1 MEELLRELGIRGELS
16 QGLLIV
22 TLVVMRNIPIIFQT
36 PFLGGKLVPMETRIG
51 LAVGLTALVYPFARG
66 AMTGPIETNS
76 LVFITLMMKELFIG
90 FLIGFVA
97 SEIFIAM
104 EIGGRALDVMRGS
117 NMAEVQVP
125 ELQLRVSP
133 MGMFGFQL
141 LLVIFCAL
149 NGHGH
154 FIESVAESFRL
165 VPIDAWP
172 KVTIGLKELTGMVM
186 EYTASLFAI
195 AFALVFPG
203 LFSAFIVDIVFGMF
217 NRVAP
222 QLNAYFM
229 AMGIKAMGGLAM
241 FMFALGLLTTEL
253 TSRLEGTLLF
263 IRRLVLHLG

>member
-1 MEELLRELGIRGELS
+1 MDELLRELGARGELS
-16 QGLLIV
+16 QGLLVV
-22 TLVVMRNIPIIFQT
+22 TLIVMRCIPIIFQT
-36 PFLGGKLVPMETRIG
+36 PFLGGKLVPMETRMG
-51 LAVGLTALVYPFARG
+51 LSVGLSALVYPFAKG
-66 AMTGPIETNS
+66 AMAGPIETNPM
-76 LVFITLMMKELFIG
+76 VFIVLMMKELFLG

-97 SEIFIAM
+97 TEIFIAM

-141 LLVIFCAL
+141 LLVLFCAL
-149 NGHGH
+149 GGHTH
-154 FIESVAESFRL
+154 FIESVAESFRI

-172 KVTIGLKELTGMVM
+172 TVAIGMEELVGMVM
-186 EYTASLFAI
+186 RYTASLFSV

-203 LFSAFIVDIVFGMF
+203 LFAAFLVDIVFGMF

-229 AMGIKAMGGLAM
+229 AMGIKALGGIAM
-241 FMFALGLLTTEL
+241 FMFALSLMSAEL
-253 TSRLEGTLLF
+253 TSRLEDTLIF